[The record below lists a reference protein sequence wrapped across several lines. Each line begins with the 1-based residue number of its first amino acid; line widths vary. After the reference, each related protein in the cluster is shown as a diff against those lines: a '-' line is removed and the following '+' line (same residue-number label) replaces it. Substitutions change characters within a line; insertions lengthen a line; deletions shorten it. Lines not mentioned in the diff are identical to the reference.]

1 MKLFSHVT
9 IAGAPEFR
17 LSARMAPLAFSAS
30 GEAALEVGT
39 GAIHAEIGEIPM
51 TMRIPFL
58 PAHRRVVAG
67 SVGPFRIG
75 IAPAS
80 ASIRA
85 AGARIEGKIGCP
97 DAGCTLEGNAN
108 GKLEIDFSGEIPGK
122 ILKAAIEGAFEE

>member
-17 LSARMAPLAFSAS
+17 LSARIAPLAFSAS
-30 GEAALEVGT
+30 GEATLEIGT
-39 GAIHAEIGEIPM
+39 GPIHAEIGEIPM

-58 PAHRRVVAG
+58 PPHRRVVAG
-67 SVGPFRIG
+67 SIGPFRIG
-75 IAPAS
+75 VKPAS
-80 ASIRA
+80 ATIRA
-85 AGARIEGKIGCP
+85 AGARLEGKLGCP

-108 GKLEIDFSGEIPGK
+108 GKLEIDFSGDIPGK